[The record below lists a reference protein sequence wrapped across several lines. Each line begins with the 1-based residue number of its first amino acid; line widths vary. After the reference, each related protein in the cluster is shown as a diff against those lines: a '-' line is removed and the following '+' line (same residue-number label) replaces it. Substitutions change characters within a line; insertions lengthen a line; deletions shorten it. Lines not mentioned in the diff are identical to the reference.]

1 MKKRLIISITI
12 NILLVAALITVIVQT
27 NSLAVMKTKMDKKSI
42 NSESVVLRQAHYDQR
57 QTLFE
62 RLSVTKESTVMLGD
76 SMILYN
82 EWAEEFPISPIL
94 NRGIGGDTTF
104 GLLKRLDTIT
114 SGKPK
119 RIVLMIGVNDI
130 SKGFTEKQTLK
141 NYDKILSTIQEKS
154 PSTKII
160 MTSVLPV
167 NNELYGYR
175 VHNSQVVSL
184 NTGLKNLAS
193 EHKIPMINIHDQFLK
208 GDYMDSQYTSDG
220 LHLNGKG
227 YAIWVNALRSY
238 MEN

>member
-1 MKKRLIISITI
+1 MKKRLRISFVI
-12 NILLVAALITVIVQT
+12 NILLMAVLITVIVQT

-42 NSESVVLRQAHYDQR
+42 NEESVVLRQAHYDQR

-62 RLSVTKESTVMLGD
+62 RLSVTRESTVMLGD

-82 EWAEEFPISPIL
+82 EWAEEFPIAPIL

-130 SKGFTEKQTLK
+130 SKGFTEEQTLK
-141 NYDKILSTIQEKS
+141 NYDKILSTIEEKS

-184 NTGLKNLAS
+184 NTGLKKLAS
-193 EHKIPMINIHDQFLK
+193 KHKILMIDIHDKFLK
-208 GDYMDSQYTSDG
+208 DDHMDSQYTSDG

-227 YAIWVNALRSY
+227 YAIWINALRPY
-238 MEN
+238 MDN

>member
-1 MKKRLIISITI
+1 MKKRLRISFVI
-12 NILLVAALITVIVQT
+12 NILLMAVLITVIVQT

-42 NSESVVLRQAHYDQR
+42 NEESVVLRQAHYDQR

-62 RLSVTKESTVMLGD
+62 RLSVTRESTVMLGD

-82 EWAEEFPISPIL
+82 EWAEEFPIAPIL

-130 SKGFTEKQTLK
+130 SKGFTEEQTLK
-141 NYDKILSTIQEKS
+141 NYDKILSTIEEKS

-184 NTGLKNLAS
+184 NTGLKKLAS
-193 EHKIPMINIHDQFLK
+193 KHKILK
-208 GDYMDSQYTSDG
+208 
-220 LHLNGKG
+220 
-227 YAIWVNALRSY
+227 
-238 MEN
+238 

>member
-1 MKKRLIISITI
+1 MEKKLRISLTV
-12 NILLVAALITVIVQT
+12 NVLLLAALIIVIVQT

-57 QTLFE
+57 QSLFE

-82 EWAEEFPISPIL
+82 EWAEEFPIGPIL

-104 GLLKRLDTIT
+104 GLLNRLDTIT

-130 SKGFTEKQTLK
+130 AKGFTEEQTVK
-141 NYDKILSTIQEKS
+141 NYDKILSTIEEKS
-154 PSTKII
+154 PTTKII

-184 NTGLKNLAS
+184 NEGLKKLS
-193 EHKIPMINIHDQFLK
+193 SKHKIPMVNIHDQFLK
-208 GDYMDSQYTSDG
+208 DDQMDKQYTSDG

-227 YAIWVNALRSY
+227 YAIWIDALTPY
-238 MEN
+238 MEK

>member
-12 NILLVAALITVIVQT
+12 NILLLAALITVIVQT
-27 NSLAVMKTKMDKKSI
+27 NSLAVMKAKMDKKSI
-42 NSESVVLRQAHYDQR
+42 NVESVVLRQAHYDQR

-82 EWAEEFPISPIL
+82 EWAEEFPIGPIL

-175 VHNSQVVSL
+175 VY
-184 NTGLKNLAS
+184 GKLA
-193 EHKIPMINIHDQFLK
+193 K
-208 GDYMDSQYTSDG
+208 
-220 LHLNGKG
+220 
-227 YAIWVNALRSY
+227 
-238 MEN
+238 

>member
-1 MKKRLIISITI
+1 M
-12 NILLVAALITVIVQT
+12 AALITVIVQK
-27 NSLAVMKTKMDKKSI
+27 NSLAAMKTKVDKKPI
-42 NSESVVLRQAHYDQR
+42 DSELIVLRPAHYDQR

-82 EWAEEFPISPIL
+82 EWTEEFPNVPIL
-94 NRGIGGDTTF
+94 NRGISGDTTF
-104 GLLKRLDTIT
+104 GLLKRLDNIT

-119 RIVLMIGVNDI
+119 RIILMIGVNDI
-130 SKGFTEKQTLK
+130 AKGFAEEQTLK
-141 NYDKILSTIQEKS
+141 NYEKILSSIEEKS

-167 NNELYGYR
+167 NNELYGNR

-184 NTGLKNLAS
+184 NEGLKKLAS
-193 EHKIPMINIHDQFLK
+193 NHKSPMVNIHDQFLK
-208 GDYMDSQYTSDG
+208 DDHMDSQYTSDG

-227 YAIWVNALRSY
+227 YGIWINALKPY
-238 MEN
+238 MEK